1 MHEGQTVV
9 DAHITNSPGSFQKR
23 LEPREPLE
31 PRSANAAVS
40 DTCAVPVSVPVS
52 PPSGTA
58 LYVATNLAQWST
70 DQPAVFAR
78 DVQINDTAYRR
89 LDPEFYAWLRSKM
102 TLARMTQQAGRID
115 AGEYDQIRCRFNA
128 IHQWAIEHFGEQ
140 SLLDAVRVLDAR
152 TYQPPV
158 AEPEIKPRAHQS
170 TGQTSSEARALVDA
184 IREQALSL
192 GWREERLY
200 ETPKGCHERGL
211 VTYLKPDDKIGEVT
225 AQSIEIIL
233 PNGVCQRFYNPDVD
247 QPWILRIR

>member
-1 MHEGQTVV
+1 
-9 DAHITNSPGSFQKR
+9 
-23 LEPREPLE
+23 
-31 PRSANAAVS
+31 
-40 DTCAVPVSVPVS
+40 
-52 PPSGTA
+52 

-78 DVQINDTAYRR
+78 NVQINETAYRR

-102 TLARMTQQAGRID
+102 TLVRMAHQAGRID
-115 AGEYDQIRCRFNA
+115 AGEYDRIRCRFNA
-128 IHQWAIEHFGEQ
+128 IHGWAIERFGEQ

-152 TYQPPV
+152 TYEPPV
-158 AEPEIKPRAHQS
+158 AEPEFRPRADQS
-170 TGQTSSEARALVDA
+170 PGQAFSEARALVDA

-200 ETPKGCHERGL
+200 ETPKGGHGRGL

-233 PNGVCQRFYNPDVD
+233 PNAVRQRFYNPDVD
-247 QPWILRIR
+247 QPWIRCVR